1 MRMTSPLYHLALGAL
16 LIAAVPATARAQDT
30 TLSDKD
36 MTQAQ
41 YEMNLR
47 GLAEVR
53 KGTSQSYR
61 DAADLFRASIKLG
74 EWNITYLNLGR
85 TYQRMVPLKGEDALE
100 RCVQA
105 EDAFRKALAARPV
118 LSPTPAEISARV
130 KQFRAELQRDCPAE
144 LTIVCSPP
152 EMKVLVNL
160 REQGA
165 QCGGKALKLQLKSGE
180 YVVEGVLQGES
191 VRRAVKLEPMDRKE
205 VGLKLVVVKAPVVT
219 KDPSTKDPSTKDP
232 TASKDPT
239 AKDPTASKDP
249 AAKDPSTKA
258 KDPGTKPNG
267 VGDPAIDPVRAS
279 LNPNGN
285 PNGQTGLSVGKVAEP
300 VKKGSNAVAWTMLL
314 TGTAMV
320 VGGVVWDTCAFQ
332 RGALTDE
339 RAQLGQLAFDQRY
352 GPNGAEALW
361 CHHTVNNRFDK
372 RDVGP
377 AVLYAVGGVFALIG
391 AVSF

>member
-1 MRMTSPLYHLALGAL
+1 MRMTSSLHHLALGAL
-16 LIAAVPATARAQDT
+16 LLAAIPATARAQDT
-30 TLSDKD
+30 TLSAKD

-41 YEMNLR
+41 YEMNQR

-85 TYQRMVPLKGEDALE
+85 TYQRMIPLKGEDALE

-118 LSPTPAEISARV
+118 PSPPPAEISARV

-165 QCGGKALKLQLKSGE
+165 QCGGKPLKLQLKSGE

-219 KDPSTKDPSTKDP
+219 KDPSTKDPTPKDP
-232 TASKDPT
+232 TP
-239 AKDPTASKDP
+239 
-249 AAKDPSTKA
+249 KDPSTKDPIA
-258 KDPGTKPNG
+258 GKDPASTKDPKDTKAPVTTPSG
-267 VGDPAIDPVRAS
+267 VGDPATDPVRAS

-285 PNGQTGLSVGKVAEP
+285 PNGQTGLGVGKVVAP

-320 VGGVVWDTCAFQ
+320 VGGAVWDTCAFQ

-352 GPNGAEALW
+352 GPSGPEALW

-377 AVLYAVGGVFALIG
+377 AVLYAVGGIFAIIG